1 MSWACDKVSSFSEIL
16 SFLSEATIFVVSRK
30 SLPLRQSHYWERQT
44 NILFMD
50 TEAKQKE
57 VVKEEKVVHDEND
70 RYASKGVAGSGLG
83 LGIAGTAL
91 GLMALWGR
99 GGSLLGGSTPENI
112 NINTD
117 GGSGSSSTTPSS
129 FEAWEK
135 VCEDALKLTDTIW
148 GLKLNTQQQ
157 MYAHRE
163 TDINEKFQHYKSQID
178 ADHSLYRSQVEAD
191 FGLYKSQRDLYDVL
205 NERYGAKFAEL
216 DKKVAVME
224 AVRPY
229 QDSLIQCGI
238 DKCVQRRHLLHRQED
253 VPHDTGA
260 ARIAEQPDHH
270 GLWELLS
277 RHDGRKCVG
286 QRHGVMP
293 CGQTS
298 W

>member
-1 MSWACDKVSSFSEIL
+1 M
-16 SFLSEATIFVVSRK
+16 EA
-30 SLPLRQSHYWERQT
+30 
-44 NILFMD
+44 
-50 TEAKQKE
+50 EAKEKE
-57 VVKEEKVVHDEND
+57 VVKEEKVVHDDNNGK
-70 RYASKGVAGSGLG
+70 YASKGVAGSGLG

-99 GGSLLGGSTPENI
+99 GSSLLGGSSTPENI

-135 VCEDALKLTDTIW
+135 ACEDALKLTDTIW

-163 TDINEKFQHYKSQID
+163 TDINEKFQLYKSQID

-238 DKCVQRRHLLHRQED
+238 DKAFNAAICYTDKKTCRMIQGQLVLPNSPT
-253 VPHDTGA
+253 VTGYGSYYPGTA
-260 ARIAEQPDHH
+260 
-270 GLWELLS
+270 
-277 RHDGRKCVG
+277 V
-286 QRHGVMP
+286 VT
-293 CGQTS
+293 TS
-298 W
+298 GSTTA

>member
-1 MSWACDKVSSFSEIL
+1 
-16 SFLSEATIFVVSRK
+16 
-30 SLPLRQSHYWERQT
+30 
-44 NILFMD
+44 
-50 TEAKQKE
+50 
-57 VVKEEKVVHDEND
+57 VKEEKVVHDEND
-70 RYASKGVAGSGLG
+70 RYASKGVAGTGLG

-99 GGSLLGGSTPENI
+99 GGSPLGGSTPENI
-112 NINTD
+112 NINAD
-117 GGSGSSSTTPSS
+117 GSSSGGSSAPSS

-135 VCEDALKLTDTIW
+135 ACDDAIELTNTIW

-163 TDINEKFQHYKSQID
+163 TDISEKFQLYKSQID

-229 QDSLIQCGI
+229 QDRLIQCGI
-238 DKCVQRRHLLHRQED
+238 DKAFNASICYTDKKTCRMIQGQLVLPNSPT
-253 VPHDTGA
+253 VTGYGSYYPGTTVVNTA
-260 ARIAEQPDHH
+260 SSATA
-270 GLWELLS
+270 
-277 RHDGRKCVG
+277 
-286 QRHGVMP
+286 
-293 CGQTS
+293 
-298 W
+298 